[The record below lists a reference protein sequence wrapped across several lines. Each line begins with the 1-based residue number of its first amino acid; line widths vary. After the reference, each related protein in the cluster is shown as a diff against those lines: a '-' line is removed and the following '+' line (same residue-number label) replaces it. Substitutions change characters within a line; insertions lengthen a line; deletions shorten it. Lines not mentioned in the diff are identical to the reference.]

1 MRLVFKPKEITMKEN
16 QRWIQGVLAISA
28 LAFSGLAASATTM
41 LQMPTG
47 GVTGTYYMIGSPLAQ
62 YINQHSSNL
71 RVTPNTSGGGYEN
84 IRRVDAGQAQ
94 IGMTQPDTMFQAW
107 NGDKPFT
114 RSEEP
119 TSELQSLMRISYA
132 VFCLNK
138 KKTYDKT

>member
-1 MRLVFKPKEITMKEN
+1 MKEN
-16 QRWIQGVLAISA
+16 QRLIQGVLAISA

-114 RSEEP
+114 KP
-119 TSELQSLMRISYA
+119 MRNWSVIGVVTPPMEIGRASCRERVGQY
-132 VFCLNK
+132 V
-138 KKTYDKT
+138 